1 MFAKLTS
8 LVGGGVVLPFEL
20 GEPHSSAWGQWT
32 HYRGTLIADGS
43 PCSVFKIS
51 AVNKEDPRLRSA
63 RNGVKRLRTLRHPNV
78 LAFKDA
84 VETEERGEYVVYLV
98 TEAASP
104 LVPTLRS
111 LGLSGPQRDQY
122 LAMGLH
128 QVMSALSFVNND
140 CKLIHG
146 NICSASVVVT
156 EGLDWR
162 LHGFDLVT
170 EHRDWPAG
178 IGVDIPLSAASWM
191 VAAQY
196 KPGEVGKQDWETV
209 RAAPEWAVDAWGLG
223 CLIQEV
229 YSGSSLVRT
238 EDLRVTDSIPQN
250 LLPYYQKLLASTAS
264 RRLNVIKVL
273 ESGVLKSKLGDMMVF
288 LENLALKDS
297 VERDSFFK
305 KLPLMLPSV
314 PVPVAQKKL
323 LPLLASALEFG
334 GAPPMALGSLLAIG
348 EGMSKEERSKHVL
361 PILTKLFASND
372 RGIRRGLLENIS
384 SFGAALPA
392 GLVED
397 QIYPNVQTGFNDAN
411 PYLRELTLKSMVVLG
426 PKLSQRKLNQSL
438 LKHLAKL
445 QVDEEP
451 AIRANTTVL
460 LGNLAPQLPDATC
473 KKVLLNAFTRA
484 LKDPFP
490 PARAAGLRAV
500 LSTAKHHGAEDVAV
514 RVIPM
519 VGPLCVDPVQ
529 EVRSSALQ
537 CVEHF
542 LTSLQ
547 KNSKEME
554 EKQAAVTAAGGG
566 VNYGIG
572 SGGSCG
578 GGGGSLLTGF
588 GWAVSS
594 LVSKAGSGGGG
605 GTSGV
610 SEQGQPPRSAPA
622 GGFGNDNST
631 TSGGG
636 YAAAPRPPS
645 SSSSHAPAPPASR
658 KNNEG
663 WDVDDEPMPSRSTTT
678 TTRPIA
684 PKGAAAFKDESLGV
698 ADAGD
703 GWGDGDDD
711 DPLEDMVDAMAAEME
726 ARQRL
731 SKVSLSTSKPAGA
744 RIAASKSKPVGGTSA
759 RSGAAMGGKGMKL
772 GARKLAKE
780 EADEYAE
787 W

>member
-32 HYRGTLIADGS
+32 HYRGTLTADDS
-43 PCSVFKIS
+43 PCSVFRIS
-51 AVNKEDPRLRSA
+51 AVNKDEPRLRSA
-63 RNGVKRLRTLRHPNV
+63 RNGVKRLRTLRHPNI

-84 VETEERGEYVVYLV
+84 VETEERGEHVVYLV

-146 NICSASVVVT
+146 NVCSASVVVT

-170 EHRDWPAG
+170 EHRDWPVG
-178 IGVDIPLSAASWM
+178 IGADIPLSAASWM

-196 KPGEVGKQDWETV
+196 KPGEVGKQNWDAV
-209 RAAPEWAVDAWGLG
+209 RTSPEWSVDAWGLG

-229 YSGSSLVRT
+229 YSGSSLART
-238 EDLRVTDSIPQN
+238 EDLRVTDNIPKN

-273 ESGVLKSKLGDMMVF
+273 EAGVLKSKLGDMMVF
-288 LENLALKDS
+288 IENLALKDS

-305 KLPLMLPSV
+305 KLPSMLPSV
-314 PVPVAQKKL
+314 PVPVAQRKL
-323 LPLLASALEFG
+323 LPLLAAALEFG

-348 EGMSKEERSKHVL
+348 EGMSEEERSKQVL

-384 SFGAALPA
+384 SFGHALPA
-392 GLVED
+392 ALVEG
-397 QIYPNVQTGFNDAN
+397 QIYPNVQTGFGDAN

-426 PKLSQRKLNQSL
+426 PKLSQKTLNQSL

-500 LSTAKHHGAEDVAV
+500 MSTAKHHGAEDVAV
-514 RVIPM
+514 RVVPM

-537 CVEHF
+537 CLEQF
-542 LTSLQ
+542 LGTLQ
-547 KNSKEME
+547 KNSRDME
-554 EKQAAVTAAGGG
+554 EKAAASATAGGNG
-566 VNYGIG
+566 AINS
-572 SGGSCG
+572 SGGGAST
-578 GGGGSLLTGF
+578 GGSLLTGF

-594 LVSKAGSGGGG
+594 LVSKSGGATDVASVHQSQPARATSATGLGRSSTSGGGG
-605 GTSGV
+605 GAGYTAPATS
-610 SEQGQPPRSAPA
+610 SQPSAP
-622 GGFGNDNST
+622 SISQKIT
-631 TSGGG
+631 Q
-636 YAAAPRPPS
+636 
-645 SSSSHAPAPPASR
+645 
-658 KNNEG
+658 G
-663 WDVDDEPMPSRSTTT
+663 WDDDDGNFGSVPSRTSS
-678 TTRPIA
+678 RAAEAAEEPI
-684 PKGAAAFKDESLGV
+684 S
-698 ADAGD
+698 ADVGGS
-703 GWGDGDDD
+703 GWGDDD

-726 ARQRL
+726 ARKKL
-731 SKVSLSTSKPAGA
+731 SKVTVISSKHATGAATRKPVVAGA
-744 RIAASKSKPVGGTSA
+744 RGGGVAGARATVGG
-759 RSGAAMGGKGMKL
+759 GGMKL
-772 GARKLAKE
+772 GAKKLAKE
-780 EADEYAE
+780 EADEFAE

>member
-8 LVGGGVVLPFEL
+8 LVGGGAVLPFEL

-32 HYRGTLIADGS
+32 HYRGTLTADGS
-43 PCSVFKIS
+43 PCSVFRIS

-84 VETEERGEYVVYLV
+84 VETEERGEHVVYLV
-98 TEAASP
+98 TEAVSP

-111 LGLSGPQRDQY
+111 LGLTGPQRDQY
-122 LAMGLH
+122 LAMGVH

-146 NICSASVVVT
+146 NVCSASVVVT
-156 EGLDWR
+156 EALDWR

-178 IGVDIPLSAASWM
+178 IGAEIPLSAASWM

-196 KPGEVGKQDWETV
+196 KPGEVGKENWEAV
-209 RAAPEWAVDAWGLG
+209 RDSPEWSVDAWGLG

-229 YSGSSLVRT
+229 YSGSSLART
-238 EDLRVTDSIPQN
+238 EDLRVTDNIPKN
-250 LLPYYQKLLASTAS
+250 LLPYYQKLLASSPS
-264 RRLNVIKVL
+264 RRLNVATVL

-305 KLPLMLPSV
+305 KLPSMLPSV
-314 PVPVAQKKL
+314 PVPVAQRKL
-323 LPLLASALEFG
+323 LPLLAAALEFG
-334 GAPPMALGSLLAIG
+334 GAPAMALGSVLAIG
-348 EGMSKEERSKHVL
+348 EGMSEEERSKQVV

-372 RGIRRGLLENIS
+372 RGIRRALLENMS
-384 SFGAALPA
+384 SFGHALPA
-392 GLVED
+392 ALVED
-397 QIYPNVQTGFNDAN
+397 QIYPNVQTGFGDAN

-426 PKLSQRKLNQSL
+426 PKLSQKTLNQSL

-500 LSTAKHHGAEDVAV
+500 LSTAKYHGADDVAM
-514 RVIPM
+514 RVVPM

-537 CVEHF
+537 CLEQF
-542 LTSLQ
+542 LDTLQ
-547 KNSKEME
+547 KKSRELE
-554 EKQAAVTAAGGG
+554 EKAAATAAAGGG
-566 VNYGIG
+566 NGAMG
-572 SGGSCG
+572 SGSGSG
-578 GGGGSLLTGF
+578 SGGSLLTGF

-594 LVSKAGSGGGG
+594 LISKSGGA
-605 GTSGV
+605 SDMV
-610 SEQGQPPRSAPA
+610 SSQQSQPPRSISAT
-622 GGFGNDNST
+622 GFGSNSI
-631 TSGGG
+631 GGAG
-636 YAAAPRPPS
+636 STAAPSSRQSLPS
-645 SSSSHAPAPPASR
+645 ISQKSNQGWD
-658 KNNEG
+658 NNDAD
-663 WDVDDEPMPSRSTTT
+663 DVDDDFEPLSSRTTTSTTAS
-678 TTRPIA
+678 R
-684 PKGAAAFKDESLGV
+684 AAAAAEEPL
-698 ADAGD
+698 ADDVGGG
-703 GWGDGDDD
+703 GWGDDD

-726 ARQRL
+726 ARKKL
-731 SKVSLSTSKPAGA
+731 SKVSVSSKKPATGA
-744 RIAASKSKPVGGTSA
+744 ATRKPVATSTRRGGATAA
-759 RSGAAMGGKGMKL
+759 RATAGGGGMKL
-772 GARKLAKE
+772 GAKKFAKE
-780 EADEYAE
+780 EADEFAE